1 MNAWIDSLK
10 TKMKKKVILPSL
22 AVLMALSLSA
32 YEIAK
37 PVNSAMAAPAP
48 AAAAPALDDN
58 SIEPLL
64 ALDRAMESV
73 AARVTPAIVNVTVTS
88 KTGGRHDNPEMDDN
102 DSDNQNDGSN
112 DMQQSNPFG
121 QFFGFPNMPNQR
133 PRIEHGLG
141 SGVIISPDGYIV
153 TNNHVVEGAVNIN
166 VTLGDRRVLPAK
178 LVGAD
183 PLTDLAVVKVD
194 ASDLPSIPWGDSTK
208 LRAGQT
214 VLAFGNPFGL
224 RFTVTRGIVSAL
236 NRPNPDSNRRKP
248 GQFIQTDAAIN
259 PGNSGGPLVNA
270 HGEVIGINTF
280 LISGSGSFAGAGFAI
295 PTQIVRPTVDNLIK
309 YGKVSHGYIGI
320 GINDV
325 TPENA
330 RFFDVKKA
338 EGALVSQV
346 EPNSP
351 GAKGGLKTGDVITA
365 IDGQPV
371 NDSGELQVVVGQ
383 KRPGTTIDLDVVR
396 EGKTMKVPVTLEAMG
411 SRNGETE
418 SGNAQQG
425 KPRWG
430 VGLQDLTPDV
440 RNEVQAPSDVRGAVV
455 GNVQPGS
462 PADNAGLQR
471 GDIIVEVNRHPVQS
485 ASDAVEQLSKIV
497 KGQDALVLVWS
508 NGGNTY
514 RVLHSNQG

>member
-1 MNAWIDSLK
+1 M
-10 TKMKKKVILPSL
+10 
-22 AVLMALSLSA
+22 AVSVAS
-32 YEIAK
+32 YEFAK
-37 PVNSAMAAPAP
+37 PASAAVAVPAP
-48 AAAAPALDDN
+48 AAAPLDGSSVEALL
-58 SIEPLL
+58 S
-64 ALDRAMESV
+64 LDQAMEAL

-88 KTGGRHDNPEMDDN
+88 KTNAKLSASEN
-102 DSDNQNDGSN
+102 SQ
-112 DMQQSNPFG
+112 DMQQFGPLGG
-121 QFFGFPNMPNQR
+121 QFGMPMQPQ

-153 TNNHVVEGAVNIN
+153 TNDHVVDGAVDIN
-166 VTLGDRRVLPAK
+166 VTMSDRQILPAK

-183 PLTDLAVVKVD
+183 PLSDLAVIKVN
-194 ASDLPSIPWGDSTK
+194 ASNLPSVPWGDSTK
-208 LRAGQT
+208 LHPGQT
-214 VLAFGNPFGL
+214 VLAFGNPFGF

-236 NRPNPDSNRRKP
+236 NRPNPSVSDRRKP

-396 EGKTMKVPVTLEAMG
+396 DGKNLKVPVTLEAMDK
-411 SRNGETE
+411 RNGETE
-418 SGNAQQG
+418 SGNAEHG

-430 VGLQDLTPDV
+430 LGLEDLTPDA
-440 RNEVQAPSDVRGAVV
+440 RGQLQTPSDVRGAIV

-471 GDIIVEVNRHPVQS
+471 GDIIVEVNRHAVQS
-485 ASDAVEQLSKIV
+485 ASGAVDQLSKTA

-508 NGGNTY
+508 NGGNTF
-514 RVLHSNQG
+514 RVLHPSQG

>member
-1 MNAWIDSLK
+1 M
-10 TKMKKKVILPSL
+10 
-22 AVLMALSLSA
+22 
-32 YEIAK
+32 
-37 PVNSAMAAPAP
+37 
-48 AAAAPALDDN
+48 
-58 SIEPLL
+58 IE
-64 ALDRAMESV
+64 D
-73 AARVTPAIVNVTVTS
+73 I
-88 KTGGRHDNPEMDDN
+88 
-102 DSDNQNDGSN
+102 
-112 DMQQSNPFG
+112 
-121 QFFGFPNMPNQR
+121 
-133 PRIEHGLG
+133 
-141 SGVIISPDGYIV
+141 
-153 TNNHVVEGAVNIN
+153 
-166 VTLGDRRVLPAK
+166 
-178 LVGAD
+178 
-183 PLTDLAVVKVD
+183 
-194 ASDLPSIPWGDSTK
+194 
-208 LRAGQT
+208 
-214 VLAFGNPFGL
+214 
-224 RFTVTRGIVSAL
+224 
-236 NRPNPDSNRRKP
+236 
-248 GQFIQTDAAIN
+248 IQTDAAIN

>member
-1 MNAWIDSLK
+1 MNGWTNSLK
-10 TKMKKKVILPSL
+10 NKLSRKIIVPSL
-22 AVLMALSLSA
+22 AALMAVSLGA
-32 YEIAK
+32 YKVAK
-37 PVNSAMAAPAP
+37 PANSALAAAAPAP
-48 AAAAPALDDN
+48 AAAALDDS

-64 ALDRAMESV
+64 ALDRAMENV
-73 AARVTPAIVNVTVTS
+73 AARVTPAIVNVTVAS
-88 KTGGRHDNPEMDDN
+88 KTDARRQSGDDDGDNSNDN
-102 DSDNQNDGSN
+102 DNSG
-112 DMQQSNPFG
+112 DMQQFNPFG
-121 QFFGFPNMPNQR
+121 QFGMPMPQR

-153 TNNHVVEGAVNIN
+153 TNNHVVDGAVNIN

-194 ASDLPSIPWGDSTK
+194 ATDLPSIPWGDSTK
-208 LRAGQT
+208 LRPGQT

-224 RFTVTRGIVSAL
+224 RFTVTRGIVSGL
-236 NRPNPDSNRRKP
+236 NRPNPDASNRRKP

-259 PGNSGGPLVNA
+259 PGNSGGPLVDA
-270 HGEVIGINTF
+270 RGEVIGINTF

-330 RFFDVKKA
+330 RFFGVKKA

-351 GAKGGLKTGDVITA
+351 GAKGGLKTGDVITG
-365 IDGQPV
+365 INGQAV

-383 KRPGTTIDLDVVR
+383 KSPGTTIDLDVLR
-396 EGKTMKVPVTLEAMG
+396 DGKNLKVPVTLEAMDK
-411 SRNGETE
+411 RNGETE
-418 SGNAQQG
+418 SGNAEHG

-430 VGLQDLTPDV
+430 LGLEDLSPDA
-440 RNEVQAPSDVRGAVV
+440 RNQIQAPSDVRGAVV
-455 GNVQPGS
+455 GNVVPGS

-471 GDIIVEVNRHPVQS
+471 GDIIVEVNRHAVQS
-485 ASDAVEQLSKIV
+485 ASDAVDQLSKTA

-508 NGGNTY
+508 NGGNTF
-514 RVLHSNQG
+514 RVLHPSQG